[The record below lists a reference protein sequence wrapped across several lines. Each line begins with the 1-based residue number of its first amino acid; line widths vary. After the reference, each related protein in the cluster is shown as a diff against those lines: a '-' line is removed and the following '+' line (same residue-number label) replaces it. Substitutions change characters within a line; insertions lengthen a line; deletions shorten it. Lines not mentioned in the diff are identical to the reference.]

1 MCYAEP
7 LSSDRKGGVQVAL
20 PDGFDLEALLA
31 PIPGDAPQGSDI
43 REDYSGQSAYNRL
56 RDARSEARDAEKL
69 QDAGS
74 DDARDP
80 TPLWRSVRD
89 LGLKTLAET
98 AKDLEVAAW
107 VTEAYVRSHGLAG
120 LTAGAKLIAGLAE
133 HYWDDVFPLPD
144 DYGVETRVAPVT
156 GLNGREG
163 NGSLIQPL
171 HKLPLFTRGDGTQ
184 IAVYQYDGSAQL
196 ATLDA
201 ERRQARIE
209 AGAVPFDE
217 LDKEARSQGART
229 FARLR
234 EDAREAIAAW
244 QGMAA
249 ILDEKASEDP
259 PSTSTVRDMISHV
272 VEIANRYAPPE
283 ADAPAADAQAGAED
297 GTPGGATGVATGGF
311 GGIGVPTGQV
321 ASREDALRALENLA
335 AFFRRTEP
343 VSPLAYTLDE
353 AVRRSRM
360 TWPELMEEIVA
371 DRDSRN
377 AILTTLGIRP
387 PPPPPEE

>member
-1 MCYAEP
+1 
-7 LSSDRKGGVQVAL
+7 VAL
-20 PDGFDLEALLA
+20 PDGFDLVALLA

-43 REDYSGQSAYNRL
+43 REDFSAQSPYNRL

-69 QDAGS
+69 LDAGS
-74 DDARDP
+74 DDADDP
-80 TPLWRSVRD
+80 APLWRSVRE

-120 LTAGAKLIAGLAE
+120 LAAGARLITGLAE
-133 HYWDDVFPLPD
+133 QYWDDVFPLPD

-163 NGSLIQPL
+163 NGSLMQPL
-171 HKLPLFTRGDGTQ
+171 HKLPLFVRADGTPV
-184 IAVYQYDGSAQL
+184 ALYQYESSAQL
-196 ATLDA
+196 GTLDA
-201 ERRQARIE
+201 ERRAARLQ
-209 AGAVPFDE
+209 AGAIPFEE
-217 LDKEARSQGART
+217 LEKEARGPGAGA

-234 EDAREAIAAW
+234 GEAREALAAW
-244 QGMAA
+244 QEMAA

-259 PSTSTVRDMISHV
+259 PSTSAVRDLVSHV
-272 VEIANRYAPPE
+272 LDVAGRYAPPE
-283 ADAPAADAQAGAED
+283 QDTTAGDGQAEAGSAAPAA
-297 GTPGGATGVATGGF
+297 ATGVAGGF
-311 GGIGVPTGQV
+311 GVPAGQI
-321 ASREDALRALENLA
+321 ASREDALRALENIA
-335 AFFRRTEP
+335 GFFRRTEP
-343 VSPLAYTLDE
+343 VSPLAYTLEE

-360 TWPELMEEIVA
+360 TWPELLEEIVA

-387 PPPPPEE
+387 PPPPEE